1 MNIKKKLLISLLLL
15 VFVTSVGVAFAE
27 DTGISDELAVNDV
40 DEPVAVSE
48 DVDEPLAAQDAE
60 EPLAAAENNEALSA
74 ADESA
79 SSDDEQTLASLGIR
93 VEVLDKN
100 IKVGDKFRV
109 KVTIVNGGKI
119 PAESVAAG
127 FSFTDLLENPDATF
141 KLVDNGGHAV
151 QNAETGWVINLDY
164 LEAGATEEVI
174 LTFLATESGTKYIVA
189 DVSAD
194 NAIAEHDSEYN
205 TTITVGENSN
215 SASNAANVKA
225 SAAKEMYAT
234 GNPLAL
240 LALALLCVVPYYRRN

>member
-1 MNIKKKLLISLLLL
+1 M
-15 VFVTSVGVAFAE
+15 
-27 DTGISDELAVNDV
+27 
-40 DEPVAVSE
+40 
-48 DVDEPLAAQDAE
+48 
-60 EPLAAAENNEALSA
+60 AAADNEETLSA
-74 ADESA
+74 ADESE
-79 SSDDEQTLASLGIR
+79 STGDEQTLASLGIR

-141 KLVDNGGHAV
+141 KLVDNGAHAV
-151 QNAETGWVINLDY
+151 EEAETGWVINMDY
-164 LEAGATEEVI
+164 LEAGATEEII

-189 DVSAD
+189 DVNAD
-194 NAIAEHDSEYN
+194 NSIPEHDSETN

-215 SASNAANVKA
+215 SAGDAAKVKA

-240 LALALLCVVPYYRRN
+240 LALSLICVIPFYRRN